1 MIVSTVKKTM
11 KKALNTFALLE
22 NETPE
27 NISVVIHTKSDEFIP
42 EYFYLVNN
50 VPKRD
55 DEGNIKS
62 VTFADM
68 LGKKFDLLNRELIAS
83 QFLRGWFATQQ
94 KTMNTSAKDLYIVIG
109 TLDKQIEK
117 LHIELSNKGK
127 KEKDLKLEEIF
138 LEDQ

>member
-22 NETPE
+22 NEAHIP
-27 NISVVIHTKSDEFIP
+27 SLDVIVKDE
-42 EYFYLVNN
+42 
-50 VPKRD
+50 
-55 DEGNIKS
+55 
-62 VTFADM
+62 
-68 LGKKFDLLNRELIAS
+68 FDLLNRELIAS

-109 TLDKQIEK
+109 TLDKEIEK